1 MDATPLRIL
10 PDAFFTGVW
19 HVRAAPGHICCM
31 KIRDVMTDRVATIG
45 SDQTI
50 IAAAA
55 RMRELDVGSLVVKRQ
70 GEVEGI
76 ITTWDLTA
84 RCLGAG
90 HDPHECVVFRHMS
103 SPVHTGHPDTDI
115 LEAAHTMSERGVTR
129 LPVVED
135 GELIG
140 IVSFSNMSRA
150 MDRLTRDLLKG
161 WERREE

>member
-1 MDATPLRIL
+1 
-10 PDAFFTGVW
+10 
-19 HVRAAPGHICCM
+19 M

-55 RMRELDVGSLVVKRQ
+55 RMRELDVGSLVVKRR